1 MASLIK
7 QKPGIRILTARR
19 LAAWLVILAA
29 AGVVS
34 GQGGTDYTG
43 TGGRHSIQGRI
54 YFPSGRRSDVAAVKV
69 SLESSSSERLSVM
82 ADLNG
87 RFVFTSLAPGSY
99 SITVD
104 AGKEYE
110 IARDTVF
117 IDASPKSRSMS
128 PAEIAMTDV
137 GRTINV
143 IINLQPKRYGNEAKT
158 GVVNAAL
165 ANVPKPALDL
175 YNKAL
180 DLARNKSTWNQ
191 AIDQLKAAVSLY
203 PDFGLA
209 YSEMGV
215 LYLKLNQQDKALEAL
230 QSALK
235 LIPND
240 YATLLTYGMILYD
253 RQQFPAAEE
262 QFRKAIEKNHLS
274 PSGHLYLAMTLLKRH
289 AYEEAEKEFRDAL
302 QFGGEDV
309 AIAHYYLGGIYWNR
323 KQYKQAADELDTY
336 LKQVPNAPDSERLR
350 ATIKDLRHKQ
360 G

>member
-1 MASLIK
+1 MLLRSFRRWSSFPTVAVAQLI
-7 QKPGIRILTARR
+7 PIIMIAVLCS
-19 LAAWLVILAA
+19 VSA
-29 AGVVS
+29 AGQS
-34 GQGGTDYTG
+34 GEDPTG
-43 TGGRHSIQGRI
+43 TGGRHSIQGRLV
-54 YFPSGRRSDVAAVKV
+54 FPSGRRADVRLKV
-69 SLESSSSERLSVM
+69 RLQSPNSPDLTVYT
-82 ADLNG
+82 DLNG
-87 RFVFTSLAPGSY
+87 AFSFRSLQSGTYTVTIEGGKDFENFTE
-99 SITVD
+99 SIYIEPDIQSMMRGVTATPVSRPYTVQV
-104 AGKEYE
+104 Y
-110 IARDTVF
+110 
-117 IDASPKSRSMS
+117 
-128 PAEIAMTDV
+128 
-137 GRTINV
+137 
-143 IINLQPKRYGNEAKT
+143 LQPKGPDSDRSKS

-165 ANVPKPALDL
+165 ANVPKAALDL

-180 DLARNKSTWNQ
+180 DLARNKDTWNQ
-191 AIDQLKAAVSLY
+191 AIDQLKGAISLY
-203 PDFGLA
+203 PGFGLA

-215 LYLKLNQQDKALEAL
+215 LYLRLNQQDKALEAL
-230 QSALK
+230 RSALK
-235 LIPND
+235 LVPND

-323 KQYKQAADELDTY
+323 KEYKQAAEELDTY
-336 LKQVPNAPDSERLR
+336 LKLVPNAPDSERLR

>member
-1 MASLIK
+1 MLLRSF
-7 QKPGIRILTARR
+7 RR
-19 LAAWLVILAA
+19 LSDFSAISIAQLIPVIMIAVLCSVSA
-29 AGVVS
+29 AGQS
-34 GQGGTDYTG
+34 GDDPTG
-43 TGGRHSIQGRI
+43 TGGRHSIQGRLV
-54 YFPSGRRSDVAAVKV
+54 FPSGRRADVRLKV
-69 SLESSSSERLSVM
+69 RLQSQNSGDLTVYT
-82 ADLNG
+82 DLNG
-87 RFVFTSLAPGSY
+87 AFSFRSLQAGTYTVTIDGGKDFENFTESIYIEPDIQSMMRGVSAPPVSRPY
-99 SITVD
+99 TVQV
-104 AGKEYE
+104 Y
-110 IARDTVF
+110 
-117 IDASPKSRSMS
+117 
-128 PAEIAMTDV
+128 
-137 GRTINV
+137 
-143 IINLQPKRYGNEAKT
+143 LQPKGADSDRSKA

-165 ANVPKPALDL
+165 ANVPKAALDL

-180 DLARNKSTWNQ
+180 DLARNKDTWTQ
-191 AIDQLKAAVSLY
+191 AIDQLKGALSLY
-203 PDFGLA
+203 PSFGLA

-253 RQQFPAAEE
+253 RQQFPAAEDE
-262 QFRKAIEKNHLS
+262 FRKAIAKNHLS

-289 AYEEAEKEFRDAL
+289 SYDEAEKEFRDAI

-323 KQYKQAADELDTY
+323 KEYKQAADELDTY
-336 LKQVPNAPDSERLR
+336 LKMVPNAPESERLR

>member
-1 MASLIK
+1 MLLRSLRRWSSFSVVSVAQLIPIIMMAVLCS
-7 QKPGIRILTARR
+7 AS
-19 LAAWLVILAA
+19 A
-29 AGVVS
+29 AGQS
-34 GQGGTDYTG
+34 GEDPTG
-43 TGGRHSIQGRI
+43 TGGRHSIQGRLV
-54 YFPSGRRSDVAAVKV
+54 FPSGRRADVRLKV
-69 SLESSSSERLSVM
+69 RLQSQNSGDLTVYT
-82 ADLNG
+82 DLNG
-87 RFVFTSLAPGSY
+87 AFSFRSLQAGTYTVTIDGGKDFENFTESIYIEPDIQSMMRGVNAPPVSRPY
-99 SITVD
+99 TVQV
-104 AGKEYE
+104 Y
-110 IARDTVF
+110 
-117 IDASPKSRSMS
+117 
-128 PAEIAMTDV
+128 
-137 GRTINV
+137 
-143 IINLQPKRYGNEAKT
+143 LQPKGADSDRSKP

-165 ANVPKPALDL
+165 ANVPKAALDL

-191 AIDQLKAAVSLY
+191 AIDQLKGAISLY

-215 LYLKLNQQDKALEAL
+215 VYLKLNQQDKALAAL
-230 QSALK
+230 TSALK

-253 RQQFPAAEE
+253 RQQFPAAEDE
-262 QFRKAIEKNHLS
+262 FRKAVAKNHVS

-289 AYEEAEKEFRDAL
+289 SYDEAEKEFKDAL

-323 KQYKQAADELDTY
+323 KEYKQAAEELDTY
-336 LKQVPNAPDSERLR
+336 LKLVPNAPDSDRLR